1 MNRISLQTKLAL
13 RFATFSIK
21 YNNKIGERGKK
32 ENKIEMNSKINYHFF
47 KIDDVINSNFHP
59 LNPFKKN

>member
-1 MNRISLQTKLAL
+1 MNTISLQTKQAL
-13 RFATFSIK
+13 RFATFFIK
-21 YNNKIGERGKK
+21 YNNKIGEEEK

-47 KIDDVINSNFHP
+47 KIDDVINSIFHP

>member
-1 MNRISLQTKLAL
+1 MNTISLQTKQAL

-21 YNNKIGERGKK
+21 YNNKIGEEEK

-47 KIDDVINSNFHP
+47 
-59 LNPFKKN
+59 

>member
-21 YNNKIGERGKK
+21 YKNKIGERGKK

-47 KIDDVINSNFHP
+47 KNR
-59 LNPFKKN
+59 